1 MHRRTHPRAHRA
13 RRGAATVELALLL
26 PFLAFIFVIG
36 VDYSRVFYYSV
47 TVTNCA
53 RNGAAYGCQDTGKA
67 ADQTGI
73 QNAALADGS
82 NLTAGQL
89 SVSSTTD
96 SSTYVEVTA
105 SYPFTTLT
113 RYPGVPSS
121 ITLTRVIRMRVAPA
135 VPTRYSN

>member
-1 MHRRTHPRAHRA
+1 MHRCTRRGPRPA

-26 PFLAFIFVIG
+26 PFLGLVFVIG
-36 VDYSRVFYYSV
+36 VDYSRIFYYSV

-53 RNGAAYGCQDTGKA
+53 RNGAAYGCQDAGKA
-67 ADQTGI
+67 GDQTGI

-82 NLTAGQL
+82 NLSAGQL

-113 RYPGVPSS
+113 RYPGLPSS
-121 ITLTRVIRMRVAPA
+121 VTLTRVIRMRVAPA
-135 VPTRYSN
+135 IPTRFN